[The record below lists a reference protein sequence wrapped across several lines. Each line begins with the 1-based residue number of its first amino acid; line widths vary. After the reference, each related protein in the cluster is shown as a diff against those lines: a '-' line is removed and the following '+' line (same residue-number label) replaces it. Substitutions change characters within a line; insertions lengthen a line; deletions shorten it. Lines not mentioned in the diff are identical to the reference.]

1 MKVNYVILLA
11 IFLFISCQSKK
22 FDAAQERI
30 LVDSTVSQY
39 HKTAASADLKNYIG
53 LMDSSGVFIGTDATE
68 YWKTKDFEAFCK
80 PYFEK
85 KKSWDFHSLKRTIYF
100 SNDGNVA
107 WFDELLDTKLGLCRG
122 SGVLERVGEK
132 WKIKQ
137 YVLSMTVPNELS
149 KEVIELKSKEDSLA
163 ISLIINSK

>member
-1 MKVNYVILLA
+1 MKYIYLFSI
-11 IFLFISCQSKK
+11 IFFFSCQSKK
-22 FDAAQERI
+22 FDATQQRI
-30 LVDSTVSQY
+30 LVDSTISQY
-39 HKTAASADLKNYIG
+39 HKTAADADLKNYIG
-53 LMDSSGVFIGTDATE
+53 LMDTNGVFIGTDATE

-85 KKSWDFHSLKRTIYF
+85 KKSWDFHSLKRNIYF
-100 SNDGNVA
+100 SNDGSVA

-137 YVLSMTVPNELS
+137 YVLSMTVPNEFS
-149 KEVIELKSKEDSLA
+149 KPVIELKRGVDSV
-163 ISLIINSK
+163 LIRSY